1 MKINSL
7 PTNYDSPSKMIIGTN
22 KINNVKAL
30 VAFNDFTP
38 ILIGDGE
45 IPHIWLNIPANREGS
60 EWYPLV
66 KDNFST
72 NPNVIV
78 IKTSNGVKVTT
89 PEGIVVECVKQ
100 SNGTLQVKKL
110 DLRPFGLNI
119 TSDSKS
125 MTVMGTSISSS
136 TFSNMGVV
144 VGLGGGA

>member
-7 PTNYDSPSKMIIGTN
+7 PTNYTSPSKMLIGTN

-30 VAFNDFTP
+30 VSFNEFTP

-45 IPHIWLNIPANREGS
+45 IPHIWLNIPANKEGT

-72 NPNVIV
+72 NPNVLV
-78 IKTSNGVKVTT
+78 IKTKNSVKITT
-89 PEGIVVECVKQ
+89 PEGVVIECMKKP
-100 SNGTLQVKKL
+100 NGTLQVNKL

-119 TSDSKS
+119 TSNSKS
-125 MTVMGTSISSS
+125 MAVMGASFSSS
-136 TFSNMGVV
+136 SFSNMGVV
-144 VGLGGGA
+144 VGLGA